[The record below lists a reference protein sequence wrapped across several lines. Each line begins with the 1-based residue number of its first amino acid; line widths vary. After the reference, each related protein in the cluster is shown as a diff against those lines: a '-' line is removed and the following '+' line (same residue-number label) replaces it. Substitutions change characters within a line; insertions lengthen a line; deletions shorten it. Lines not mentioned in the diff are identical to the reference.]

1 MSKEIVEEAVL
12 PIVEEQLRVGK
23 VLRAGRTVTVRTRVV
38 QDEAVV
44 AEDLLRETVTV
55 RRVPIGRFVDAAE
68 APRQEGDTLV
78 IPVYREELVV
88 TKQLVLLEEIHL
100 SRATST
106 EHVSQT
112 IPLAR
117 TEVEITET
125 EA

>member
-55 RRVPIGRFVDAAE
+55 RRVPIGRPVDAAE

-88 TKQLVLLEEIHL
+88 TKQLVLEEEIHL
-100 SRATST
+100 SQTTST

-112 IPLAR
+112 VPLAR
-117 TEVEITET
+117 TLVEITET

>member
-1 MSKEIVEEAVL
+1 VSKEIVEEAVL

-55 RRVPIGRFVDAAE
+55 RRVPIGRPVDAAE

-88 TKQLVLLEEIHL
+88 TKQLVLEEEIHL
-100 SRATST
+100 SQTTST

-112 IPLAR
+112 VPLAR
-117 TEVEITET
+117 TLVEITET